1 MSSAPAS
8 PGGPAAVNIP
18 LNKATQLC
26 EVEDLIQVDLAR
38 VQAAEEKQERLEK
51 LYVKNTRYYL
61 LNKDEKELDSCPVI
75 RGADGIFKTLRSDQD
90 GHQATTQQELDNQ
103 ISTAAKV
110 TIVDADGECFLIIE
124 KAGIATRLSNS
135 MAYRRARSRGNLYPS
150 FARKDCNIF

>member
-75 RGADGIFKTLRSDQD
+75 RGADDGIFKTLRSDQD
-90 GHQATTQQELDNQ
+90 GPQALTH
-103 ISTAAKV
+103 
-110 TIVDADGECFLIIE
+110 
-124 KAGIATRLSNS
+124 
-135 MAYRRARSRGNLYPS
+135 
-150 FARKDCNIF
+150 